1 MRRVLLGV
9 LCCCVLASLAVL
21 NSPAKAGDYYGY
33 RSSRASGVWHTSS
46 CCYRKIVRHATTVR
60 YVRVRSYR
68 YYHGDYGRPYR
79 YGNYERPYRYYRP
92 WRHYRTRYSYGDRT
106 WPRRHD
112 RGYRHANYVSPPD
125 CRLVRIADIDGGWV
139 WARRAGCF

>member
-1 MRRVLLGV
+1 M
-9 LCCCVLASLAVL
+9 
-21 NSPAKAGDYYGY
+21 
-33 RSSRASGVWHTSS
+33 
-46 CCYRKIVRHATTVR
+46 R